1 MTVPLPETDLVLIR
15 EHTYRDSGD
24 LQVVLPSE
32 VNHFRPVSEAG
43 LGTFNYRLVDMG
55 SLFEVGTNNN
65 QVEKSSLQTHMDDFT
80 QHLEQVLCNDIAAMG
95 FIVLLL
101 IYVVYTCFTPK
112 RKNKEKD
119 DIDIDNEIDIHRYRT
134 RLGKE
139 SYLDVD
145 LESQRN
151 SASLFSNGDSA
162 NVYTFHSNDSSDGP
176 STPVAGADYSKLTVI
191 GSALD
196 TDMFKSR
203 LRID

>member
-43 LGTFNYRLVDMG
+43 LGTFNYALADMG
-55 SLFEVGTNNN
+55 SLFEVDTSNN
-65 QVEKSSLQTHMDDFT
+65 QVEKSSLQTHLDDFA
-80 QHLEQVLCNDIAAMG
+80 QYLEKVLCNDITAMG
-95 FIVLLL
+95 FIILLL
-101 IYVVYTCFTPK
+101 IYVVYTSFTSK
-112 RKNKEKD
+112 GKNKEND
-119 DIDIDNEIDIHRYRT
+119 AIYIDIDNDIHGYRT
-134 RLGKE
+134 RLRKE
-139 SYLDVD
+139 AYLDVE

-151 SASLFSNGDSA
+151 SASLFSKGDSA
-162 NVYTFHSNDSSDGP
+162 NVYTVHSTDSSDGS
-176 STPVAGADYSKLTVI
+176 STPGVGPDYSKLTVI